1 MKRDHQAM
9 IALFI
14 IPVYLLT
21 FLNVFWPDAKVS
33 AAENRTLKQK
43 PAFSWSGLASGKLTQ
58 EFENYFS
65 DQFPFRDFFINVNHS
80 MVELMQV
87 SFGEDVDIVEGPG
100 EGNDLGEGE
109 HLENDPNDLVTLEP
123 TQPTTG
129 TTSSTTPAET
139 TLPSGET
146 DPSQSGDP
154 SESSGSGTTETTG
167 ESTTTTPTSSEPTT
181 TEATTTQTTAP
192 ITGEVET
199 VSGVIII
206 GNRAMELYYY
216 SESRSER
223 YVKLVNRL
231 QDKLAGVSQVYDMV
245 APTAVEFYSPEKYH
259 DLSSSQVDAI
269 KGIYDRLDGSVKTVD
284 AYSQILPK
292 VQDYLYFRTDHHWTA
307 RGAHRAYIAFGQVA
321 GFEAIP
327 LEQFETGIVPG
338 DFLGSLYR
346 YTKSSKL
353 KNDPDFVEYFLP
365 KVTSEGIAFQN
376 TAMTEGYKI
385 QAVRTEV
392 SSTNKYLAFIQ
403 GDNPLVR
410 FQTSLKNGRK
420 VVVLKES
427 FGNALVPFLL
437 NHYEEVYVI
446 DPRSLTADLPGFIQ
460 ANGIQDVLIINYAF
474 SVTNNKWL
482 DGFENMI
489 G

>member
-1 MKRDHQAM
+1 MKKDHQAM
-9 IALFI
+9 IALFL
-14 IPVYLLT
+14 IPLYLLT
-21 FLNVFWPDAKVS
+21 FLNLFWPDAEVS

-43 PAFSWSGLASGKLTQ
+43 PAFTWSGLASGKLTQ

-65 DQFPFRDFFINVNHS
+65 DQFPLRDFFINANHA

-87 SFGEDVDIVEGPG
+87 SFGDDVDIIEGPG
-100 EGNDLGEGE
+100 EGDDLGEGE

-123 TQPTTG
+123 TQPTTTG
-129 TTSSTTPAET
+129 TTTTGSTGSTRESK
-139 TLPSGET
+139 PSE
-146 DPSQSGDP
+146 SGDP
-154 SESSGSGTTETTG
+154 TEPTD
-167 ESTTTTPTSSEPTT
+167 PTSSDTSVQTTKTTSPTT
-181 TEATTTQTTAP
+181 GQTTTASDEPTQTTVP

-231 QDKLAGVSQVYDMV
+231 QSKLAGDSQVYDMV

-259 DLSSSQVDAI
+259 DLSSSQLDAI
-269 KGIYDRLDGSVKTVD
+269 KGIYNRLDSSVITVD
-284 AYSQILPK
+284 AYSQIAPK
-292 VQDYLYFRTDHHWTA
+292 IQDYLYFRTDHHWTA
-307 RGAHRAYIAFGQVA
+307 RGAHCAYIAFGQVA
-321 GFEAIP
+321 GFDAIP

-376 TAMTEGYKI
+376 TAMTEGYKV

-446 DPRSLTADLPGFIQ
+446 DPRSLTADLPEFIR

-474 SVTNNKWL
+474 SVTNSKWL